1 MALGSPVLA
10 GPTAPLSPLIPSNT
24 SNNTA
29 EPIGVSFVLC
39 SGWSKSNYVDWVTS
53 IHNLIFQQS
62 NQLLENLKEIH
73 AQFVAMDEIEIGK
86 TGVLDLR
93 VSGLFVSS

>member
-1 MALGSPVLA
+1 M
-10 GPTAPLSPLIPSNT
+10 
-24 SNNTA
+24 
-29 EPIGVSFVLC
+29 
-39 SGWSKSNYVDWVTS
+39 DWVTS

-62 NQLLENLKEIH
+62 NQLLGNLKEIR
-73 AQFVAMDEIEIGK
+73 AQFVAMDEMEIGK